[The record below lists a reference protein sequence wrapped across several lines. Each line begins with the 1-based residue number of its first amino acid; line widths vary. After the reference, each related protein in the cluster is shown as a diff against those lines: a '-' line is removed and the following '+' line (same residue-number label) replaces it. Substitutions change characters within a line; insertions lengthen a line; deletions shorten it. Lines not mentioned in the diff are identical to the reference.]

1 MSDRRRYLDSRA
13 EARRQS
19 LPVYSVKINGKRKP
33 RRDLRRVARC
43 AFGRKSREHEKSKHT
58 PTAVPWRGSQ
68 STRPE
73 TSREEENQT
82 QKPAARALQPR
93 PVLTRHRSWREKREQ
108 LKPSGK
114 NEDPEHRWRR
124 AESTNK
130 KIDSSGA
137 RFERK
142 TVPGG
147 ELYRELRK
155 SRRVFGTWSW
165 RRILGETRLTLAH
178 NE

>member
-1 MSDRRRYLDSRA
+1 MSETSLSKHKNRGVAAMSDRRRYLDSRA

-82 QKPAARALQPR
+82 QKPAARALQPKQ
-93 PVLTRHRSWREKREQ
+93 VLARREGCRKRDSGGGVSGGSRSRTARLPAKAVG
-108 LKPSGK
+108 GK
-114 NEDPEHRWRR
+114 NKRR
-124 AESTNK
+124 
-130 KIDSSGA
+130 D
-137 RFERK
+137 
-142 TVPGG
+142 
-147 ELYRELRK
+147 
-155 SRRVFGTWSW
+155 
-165 RRILGETRLTLAH
+165 LG
-178 NE
+178 

>member
-19 LPVYSVKINGKRKP
+19 LPVYSVKINGKRKL

-82 QKPAARALQPR
+82 QKPAARALQPKQ
-93 PVLTRHRSWREKREQ
+93 VLARREGCPKKRQRRRGFRRKQIPHGAPAGEGCRRKKQATRFGMRTRKV
-108 LKPSGK
+108 
-114 NEDPEHRWRR
+114 
-124 AESTNK
+124 ESHE
-130 KIDSSGA
+130 I
-137 RFERK
+137 
-142 TVPGG
+142 
-147 ELYRELRK
+147 
-155 SRRVFGTWSW
+155 
-165 RRILGETRLTLAH
+165 
-178 NE
+178 